1 MLSVVSIIESGV
13 HCCKFSLSLQ
23 TSLFEAGEGEALE
36 DTSRSSSVSVCD
48 YVYDCVRYLFLSG
61 NVWSRFSPAIVGA
74 SQSSHFSKGASR
86 TPDHCGAHVPGTF
99 DCILYPHIVLHASSV
114 GVVTI
119 MLMSAGE
126 SLLVVLVCYIHVC
139 EYDMKVRPS
148 LLYTSAAADD

>member
-1 MLSVVSIIESGV
+1 MYIIGSDLTTFPCCQWLVSLNLVSIAAN
-13 HCCKFSLSLQ
+13 SLSLQ

-48 YVYDCVRYLFLSG
+48 CVCDCVRYLFLSV

-86 TPDHCGAHVPGTF
+86 TPYHCGAHVPGTF

-114 GVVTI
+114 GVMTI

-139 EYDMKVRPS
+139 ESETYIVS
-148 LLYTSAAADD
+148 